1 MLTPRNFWIS
11 SDQEKVKEF
20 EEVLLSIAI
29 SDIYFS
35 HDLIFFLLGFY
46 FIEDEEFFEAN
57 QRIEGLLAKVI
68 SISRPR
74 FRPV

>member
-1 MLTPRNFWIS
+1 M
-11 SDQEKVKEF
+11 
-20 EEVLLSIAI
+20 LLSIAI